1 MNKVNQE
8 KLMSRIK
15 EEQDFPSVVLIDTIS
30 YCNLKCSMCP
40 HVHMRRKPGIMSW
53 NLYRKIIDEIALENP
68 EAQIW
73 ITFFGEGLI
82 LKDLPE
88 KIRYA
93 KDSGLKHIDFNSNGN
108 LLNYENSKQLIEAGL
123 DRLLVGIDAFE
134 PETYAKNR
142 VGGDLNKA
150 VEGVLTYHKLLKE
163 IGRDGQSVCVQ
174 FVEMENNRGEM
185 KKFIDFWNAQG
196 VPVKVRPMISWAG
209 KVEAANLKQD
219 MQRLPCYWAM
229 NTINITDTGEIALCS
244 VDLECEVPMGNIR
257 DRTIKEAWKS
267 KLRVFRELH
276 RSGQWDKLPE
286 KCRNCMD
293 WQSGYAMY
301 AEPEQN

>member
-1 MNKVNQE
+1 MSHTGQE
-8 KLMSRIK
+8 KLLNRIK

-40 HVHMRRKPGIMSW
+40 HVHMKRKPGIMSW
-53 NLYRKIIDEIALENP
+53 ELYRKIIDEIAQERP
-68 EAQIW
+68 DAQIW

-88 KIRYA
+88 RIRYA
-93 KDSGLKHIDFNSNGN
+93 KDCGLTHIDFNSNGT
-108 LLNYENSKQLIEAGL
+108 LLNPENSKRLIEAGL

-150 VEGVLTYHKLLKE
+150 VQGVIEYHNLLKK
-163 IGRDGQSVCVQ
+163 IGREGQSVCVQ
-174 FVEMENNRGEM
+174 LVEMENNRSEM
-185 KKFIDFWNAQG
+185 KRFIDFWNDHG
-196 VPVKVRPMISWAG
+196 VPVKIRPMISWAG
-209 KVEAANLKQD
+209 EVEASNLTKD

-229 NTINITDTGEIALCS
+229 NTINITDTGKVAMCS
-244 VDLECEVPMGNIR
+244 VDLECDVPMGDITTQ
-257 DRTIKEAWKS
+257 TIKEVWHSALLQFRAYHRAGAWD
-267 KLRVFRELH
+267 ELP
-276 RSGQWDKLPE
+276 D

-293 WQSGYAMY
+293 WQSGYAEY
-301 AEPEQN
+301 KTPGQE